1 MVLLSSSRFSL
12 DLLMKSTTSFSNIR
26 MLHNCP
32 KIKRASS
39 CRKSFSK
46 TTDFSNAP
54 TPVVIST
61 SCSLAMTALHPMD
74 EKQDAWG
81 VFQDKPDTECTPL
94 DTVTSPMV
102 SLPPVGFPCGY
113 LACQARSA
121 PATST
126 GSPAGATHVAHP
138 P

>member
-26 MLHNCP
+26 MRHNCP

-46 TTDFSNAP
+46 TADFSNAP
-54 TPVVIST
+54 TPVVLST

-74 EKQDAWG
+74 ENQEAWG
-81 VFQDKPDTECTPL
+81 VFQDKL
-94 DTVTSPMV
+94 DTASAILILEINRYRPA
-102 SLPPVGFPCGY
+102 VGDQDP
-113 LACQARSA
+113 
-121 PATST
+121 
-126 GSPAGATHVAHP
+126 GS
-138 P
+138 